1 MVSSE
6 RICDAEML
14 VHAFPKKLEADVR
27 LVAQEI
33 PKQVYTSGRCSYT
46 LLDGEEIAFPYRIYG
61 IEKMEFPVHPTPTQ
75 RLIAHA
81 IWSRSDNGFTR
92 ETHIRELL
100 KGDLP
105 DWVFPY
111 ILKLSDEYV
120 VEILEIIYV
129 SLHTQN
135 CDQLKAFCRRNVA
148 SFVRSYDRMASYWG
162 EYGKGGSF
170 HQYVGKKLFREC
182 FGYQRSLWHMA
193 GC

>member
-6 RICDAEML
+6 CVCDAELL
-14 VHAFPKKLEADVR
+14 VYSFPKKLEADVR
-27 LVAQEI
+27 LVAQGI
-33 PKQVYTSGRCSYT
+33 PNQVYASGSCSYT
-46 LLDGEEIAFPYRIYG
+46 LLDGEEIKFPYRIYG
-61 IEKMEFPVHPTPTQ
+61 TEKIKLPINPTTTQ
-75 RLIAHA
+75 KLVAHA
-81 IWSRSDNGFTR
+81 ILSRSDNGFTR
-92 ETHIRELL
+92 EIHIRELL
-100 KGDLP
+100 KGELP

-120 VEILEIIYV
+120 VEILETIYD

-135 CDQLKAFCRRNVA
+135 CDQLKNFCRQNVA

-182 FGYQRSLWHMA
+182 FGYQRALWRMA
-193 GC
+193 VC

>member
-6 RICDAEML
+6 CICDAELL

-27 LVAQEI
+27 LVAQGI
-33 PKQVYTSGRCSYT
+33 PNQVYASGRCSYT
-46 LLDGEEIAFPYRIYG
+46 LLDGEEIVFPYRIYG
-61 IEKMEFPVHPTPTQ
+61 TEKIKLPVNLTATQ
-75 RLIAHA
+75 KLVAHA
-81 IWSRSDNGFTR
+81 ILSRSNNGFTR

-100 KGDLP
+100 KGELP

-120 VEILEIIYV
+120 VEILETIYD

-148 SFVRSYDRMASYWG
+148 SFVCSYDRMASYWG

-182 FGYQRSLWHMA
+182 FGYQRSLWRMV